1 MQGVFD
7 EPPLSSAS
15 AARAM
20 ASRDASAAAG
30 AAAFAAAHASDR
42 CAMTEEDPVD
52 EDGRPVMTSRA
63 VLRIVREA
71 GGFTAPEMN
80 DKLWL
85 HNRRWRKIGGLE
97 EFTGAAMLH
106 LGNNHIGPDI
116 GEGLRHLVHL
126 KALHLPRNQIRG
138 ALDDNL
144 RHNANLKL
152 LDLSANR
159 ISRFP
164 SGGLPPSLNTLLLV
178 GNALEDAASIAPL
191 AELPDLEVLDLKD
204 NKLNGDALFELF
216 PTFLS
221 LKVLYL
227 QGNPIQRAPNYRR
240 KLVSRCAA
248 LTYLDAAPVEELEKC
263 GAAAWA
269 VGGADAEREARRRFL
284 DEKTL
289 ARRAQ
294 TRRIAA
300 ERAARRSAAAAARET
315 GDVVARGSFLFGEAV
330 RVLAPAEANA
340 LRRRSPDPARLA
352 LGGVECPVCVFPFAD
367 GEDTIALAACGHS
380 FHRAC
385 IIPWL
390 TTASA
395 TCPVCRSEVR
405 APPPPRPADARG
417 EGTDPVTET
426 RGRDAGSRT
435 RPDGS
440 TDPTSPAIST
450 REEESS
456 DPARFASGAAAEAAV
471 EEAKA
476 AEAREGERPGSDRD
490 AGRGRTAEAA
500 ARGGDASA
508 RASEAI
514 EEESTAAERVD
525 PAGVRAGGAAISRSN
540 SQMSLGSLD

>member
-1 MQGVFD
+1 
-7 EPPLSSAS
+7 
-15 AARAM
+15 M
-20 ASRDASAAAG
+20 ASRDASAAVG

-85 HNRRWRKIGGLE
+85 HNRRWRKISGLE

-178 GNALEDAASIAPL
+178 GNALEDASSIAPL

-204 NKLNGDALFELF
+204 NKLDGDALFELF

-227 QGNPIQRAPNYRR
+227 QGNSLTGKLDPLRGCTAP
-240 KLVSRCAA
+240 SR
-248 LTYLDAAPVEELEKC
+248 PH
-263 GAAAWA
+263 G
-269 VGGADAEREARRRFL
+269 
-284 DEKTL
+284 
-289 ARRAQ
+289 
-294 TRRIAA
+294 
-300 ERAARRSAAAAARET
+300 
-315 GDVVARGSFLFGEAV
+315 
-330 RVLAPAEANA
+330 
-340 LRRRSPDPARLA
+340 
-352 LGGVECPVCVFPFAD
+352 
-367 GEDTIALAACGHS
+367 AACGPG
-380 FHRAC
+380 RAAC
-385 IIPWL
+385 Q
-390 TTASA
+390 
-395 TCPVCRSEVR
+395 
-405 APPPPRPADARG
+405 
-417 EGTDPVTET
+417 VTEGGT
-426 RGRDAGSRT
+426 PSRT
-435 RPDGS
+435 GS
-440 TDPTSPAIST
+440 AH
-450 REEESS
+450 
-456 DPARFASGAAAEAAV
+456 
-471 EEAKA
+471 
-476 AEAREGERPGSDRD
+476 RD
-490 AGRGRTAEAA
+490 EQ
-500 ARGGDASA
+500 
-508 RASEAI
+508 
-514 EEESTAAERVD
+514 V
-525 PAGVRAGGAAISRSN
+525 PAGVERVHGLHDDVRTRRVAREAAEHAFDRAHESRVASRIVRGHSGGAG
-540 SQMSLGSLD
+540 LHLECTT

>member
-1 MQGVFD
+1 
-7 EPPLSSAS
+7 
-15 AARAM
+15 M

-289 ARRAQ
+289 ARQLHKHDANDG
-294 TRRIAA
+294 AVLDDNNC
-300 ERAARRSAAAAARET
+300 AARFSARARV
-315 GDVVARGSFLFGEAV
+315 DVTFHAIDATSYEHNSLVDFH
-330 RVLAPAEANA
+330 
-340 LRRRSPDPARLA
+340 RRRSLKD
-352 LGGVECPVCVFPFAD
+352 C
-367 GEDTIALAACGHS
+367 
-380 FHRAC
+380 
-385 IIPWL
+385 
-390 TTASA
+390 
-395 TCPVCRSEVR
+395 
-405 APPPPRPADARG
+405 
-417 EGTDPVTET
+417 
-426 RGRDAGSRT
+426 SRT
-435 RPDGS
+435 RRLLLNYIRRRRAGAKPGP
-440 TDPTSPAIST
+440 PTSLLRSPT
-450 REEESS
+450 
-456 DPARFASGAAAEAAV
+456 
-471 EEAKA
+471 
-476 AEAREGERPGSDRD
+476 
-490 AGRGRTAEAA
+490 
-500 ARGGDASA
+500 
-508 RASEAI
+508 
-514 EEESTAAERVD
+514 
-525 PAGVRAGGAAISRSN
+525 VR
-540 SQMSLGSLD
+540 

>member
-1 MQGVFD
+1 
-7 EPPLSSAS
+7 
-15 AARAM
+15 
-20 ASRDASAAAG
+20 
-30 AAAFAAAHASDR
+30 
-42 CAMTEEDPVD
+42 
-52 EDGRPVMTSRA
+52 MTSRA

-85 HNRRWRKIGGLE
+85 HNRRWRKISGLE

-178 GNALEDAASIAPL
+178 GNALEDASSIAPL

-204 NKLNGDALFELF
+204 NKLDGDALFELF

-269 VGGADAEREARRRFL
+269 VGGADAGEIQ
-284 DEKTL
+284 KTL
-289 ARRAQ
+289 PRRKDPRAKAQ
-294 TRRIAA
+294 TRRIAV
-300 ERAARRSAAAAARET
+300 ERAARRSAAAAA
-315 GDVVARGSFLFGEAV
+315 GKQVDVVARGSFLFGEAV
-330 RVLAPAEANA
+330 RVLAPAESTRSCSIMVSGSRAPRA
-340 LRRRSPDPARLA
+340 RRR
-352 LGGVECPVCVFPFAD
+352 
-367 GEDTIALAACGHS
+367 
-380 FHRAC
+380 
-385 IIPWL
+385 
-390 TTASA
+390 
-395 TCPVCRSEVR
+395 
-405 APPPPRPADARG
+405 
-417 EGTDPVTET
+417 
-426 RGRDAGSRT
+426 
-435 RPDGS
+435 
-440 TDPTSPAIST
+440 
-450 REEESS
+450 
-456 DPARFASGAAAEAAV
+456 
-471 EEAKA
+471 
-476 AEAREGERPGSDRD
+476 
-490 AGRGRTAEAA
+490 
-500 ARGGDASA
+500 
-508 RASEAI
+508 
-514 EEESTAAERVD
+514 
-525 PAGVRAGGAAISRSN
+525 
-540 SQMSLGSLD
+540 

>member
-1 MQGVFD
+1 
-7 EPPLSSAS
+7 
-15 AARAM
+15 M
-20 ASRDASAAAG
+20 ASRDASAAVG

-85 HNRRWRKIGGLE
+85 HNRRWRKISGLE

-178 GNALEDAASIAPL
+178 GHALEDASSIAPL

-204 NKLNGDALFELF
+204 NKLDGDALFELF

-248 LTYLDAAPVEELEKC
+248 LTTSTPRPWRSWRSARC
-263 GAAAWA
+263 R
-269 VGGADAEREARRRFL
+269 VGRGRRRRPSG
-284 DEKTL
+284 EKTL
-289 ARRAQ
+289 PRRKDAR
-294 TRRIAA
+294 A
-300 ERAARRSAAAAARET
+300 EARAAASP
-315 GDVVARGSFLFGEAV
+315 SN
-330 RVLAPAEANA
+330 APRA
-340 LRRRSPDPARLA
+340 DP
-352 LGGVECPVCVFPFAD
+352 
-367 GEDTIALAACGHS
+367 
-380 FHRAC
+380 
-385 IIPWL
+385 
-390 TTASA
+390 
-395 TCPVCRSEVR
+395 
-405 APPPPRPADARG
+405 PPPPRGNR
-417 EGTDPVTET
+417 
-426 RGRDAGSRT
+426 RRRH
-435 RPDGS
+435 
-440 TDPTSPAIST
+440 
-450 REEESS
+450 
-456 DPARFASGAAAEAAV
+456 ARFL
-471 EEAKA
+471 
-476 AEAREGERPGSDRD
+476 
-490 AGRGRTAEAA
+490 
-500 ARGGDASA
+500 
-508 RASEAI
+508 
-514 EEESTAAERVD
+514 
-525 PAGVRAGGAAISRSN
+525 
-540 SQMSLGSLD
+540 SLR